1 MNLGGRICMKHSF
14 PKIPGCSG
22 EVPFSRI
29 LGILEMK
36 ARILLMEVLSCSK
49 RSPPLVDDDREAYN
63 FNLEKEFS

>member
-1 MNLGGRICMKHSF
+1 MHEALVPQDS
-14 PKIPGCSG
+14 GCSG

-36 ARILLMEVLSCSK
+36 APILLMEVLSCSK

>member
-1 MNLGGRICMKHSF
+1 LHEALVPLDS
-14 PKIPGCSG
+14 GCSG

-49 RSPPLVDDDREAYN
+49 RSPPLIDDDREAHN

>member
-1 MNLGGRICMKHSF
+1 MHEALVPQDF
-14 PKIPGCSG
+14 GCSE
-22 EVPFSRI
+22 EVPFSII

>member
-1 MNLGGRICMKHSF
+1 MHEALVPPDFGY
-14 PKIPGCSG
+14 SG

-49 RSPPLVDDDREAYN
+49 RSPPLVDDDREAN
-63 FNLEKEFS
+63 SFNLEKEFS

>member
-1 MNLGGRICMKHSF
+1 MHEALVPQDSSY
-14 PKIPGCSG
+14 SG

-36 ARILLMEVLSCSK
+36 AQILLIEVFNCSK
-49 RSPPLVDDDREAYN
+49 HSPPLVDDDREAHS

>member
-1 MNLGGRICMKHSF
+1 MHKALVPQDS
-14 PKIPGCSG
+14 GCSG

-49 RSPPLVDDDREAYN
+49 RSPPLVDDDREAHS

>member
-1 MNLGGRICMKHSF
+1 LHEAL
-14 PKIPGCSG
+14 IPQDFGYSR

-29 LGILEMK
+29 LVILEMK

>member
-1 MNLGGRICMKHSF
+1 MHEALVPQDSGY
-14 PKIPGCSG
+14 SG

-36 ARILLMEVLSCSK
+36 AQILLIEVFNCSK
-49 RSPPLVDDDREAYN
+49 HSPPLVDDDREAHS

>member
-1 MNLGGRICMKHSF
+1 MHEVIF
-14 PKIPGCSG
+14 PQDSSCSG

-49 RSPPLVDDDREAYN
+49 RSPPLVDDDREARN
-63 FNLEKEFS
+63 FKLKKEFS

>member
-1 MNLGGRICMKHSF
+1 MHEALVPQDSGY
-14 PKIPGCSG
+14 SG

-36 ARILLMEVLSCSK
+36 AQILLIEVFSCSK
-49 RSPPLVDDDREAYN
+49 HSPPLVDDDREAHS

>member
-1 MNLGGRICMKHSF
+1 MHEALF
-14 PKIPGCSG
+14 PQDSCCSR

-49 RSPPLVDDDREAYN
+49 RSPPLVEDDREAHS
-63 FNLEKEFS
+63 FKLEKEFS

>member
-1 MNLGGRICMKHSF
+1 MHEALVPQDSGY
-14 PKIPGCSG
+14 SG

-36 ARILLMEVLSCSK
+36 ARILLMEALNCSK
-49 RSPPLVDDDREAYN
+49 RSSPLVDDDREAHS

>member
-1 MNLGGRICMKHSF
+1 MHEAL
-14 PKIPGCSG
+14 IPQDFGCSR

-29 LGILEMK
+29 LVILEMK